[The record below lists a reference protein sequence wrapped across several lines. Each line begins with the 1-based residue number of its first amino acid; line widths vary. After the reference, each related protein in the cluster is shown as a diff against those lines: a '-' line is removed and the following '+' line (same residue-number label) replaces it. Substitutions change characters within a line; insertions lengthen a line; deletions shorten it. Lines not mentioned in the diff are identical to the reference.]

1 MGPGGRFMP
10 VAVEVK
16 PHERAA
22 IVAKVNTIRVEHGDW
37 EIVKRTEAET
47 AGGCGRWV
55 WQGFG
60 GRYQEGECDIYKEE
74 SEGLGEVRGW
84 ECNGEGDPARRGSTK
99 ERKGNKDGWK
109 TRKLLQARSTV
120 TLVLVRA

>member
-1 MGPGGRFMP
+1 MP

-74 SEGLGEVRGW
+74 SEGLGEVRDGNAM
-84 ECNGEGDPARRGSTK
+84 EREIQQGGEAQ
-99 ERKGNKDGWK
+99 RKGREIKMGGK
-109 TRKLLQARSTV
+109 QESYCKHGPQ
-120 TLVLVRA
+120 